1 MHCSGM
7 WKSLIPLFLFASASS
22 LLAEQRSTAY
32 EAMRTVG
39 TQLNRD
45 YVNHVISVTGSNGT
59 PQPETWKI
67 LIDDTKARGGIRELE
82 VENGKIVSE
91 RTPLRSTVEGSLGGT
106 IDTGKL
112 NLDSSGAYT
121 LAQQT
126 AQKSHINFA
135 TADYALRVDERGNP
149 IWVISLLRSNGESAG
164 RIFIG
169 ANHGTVTRTEGLF
182 VGGDQ
187 GAMAD
192 HQNAGQ
198 DREEAAEDDDGDT
211 NQVKRSIKQTF
222 HQVGEDVKHTFNK
235 VRRSFIDFWQDK

>member
-1 MHCSGM
+1 MHNFHMS
-7 WKSLIPLFLFASASS
+7 KP
-22 LLAEQRSTAY
+22 LLALLFFAIALPVLAQDRPTAY

-39 TQLNRD
+39 TQLNRE
-45 YVNHVISVTGSNGT
+45 YVNHVLSVTGTNGN

-67 LIDDTKARGGIRELE
+67 LIDDSKARGGIREIE

-91 RTPLRSTVEGSLGGT
+91 RTPLRSSVEGSLGAV

-112 NLDSSGAYT
+112 NLDSSGAFA

-126 AQKSHINFA
+126 AQKSHINFT

-149 IWVISLLRSNGESAG
+149 IWVISMQRANGENAG

-182 VGGDQ
+182 VGGNQ
-187 GAMAD
+187 VAMAD
-192 HQNAGQ
+192 DQNAEN
-198 DREEAAEDDDGDT
+198 REATNDDDDGDT
-211 NQVKRSIKQTF
+211 NPVKRQIKRGF
-222 HQVGEDVKHTFNK
+222 HQVGEDVKRTFNK